1 MNALGLIEVIG
12 FPCAVDAADA
22 AAKSASVKILGIS
35 KIGSGMLTIQL
46 SGDVGAVE
54 SAVSAGALSAQ
65 KVGKVLYTHV
75 IPRADSQLSEKGVV
89 KQPNPNTVPVKQLP
103 KGKENTS
110 DKLKG

>member
-12 FPCAVDAADA
+12 FPCAIDAADA

-35 KIGSGMLTIQL
+35 KIGSGMLTVQL
-46 SGDVGAVE
+46 SGDVGAVQ

-75 IPRADSQLSEKGVV
+75 IPRADSQLTEKNIVPSHEAV
-89 KQPNPNTVPVKQLP
+89 KQPAKPAV
-103 KGKENTS
+103 KGKEEQG
-110 DKLKG
+110 DQRKG